1 MNFNKR
7 CISKEEFKKY
17 EDSDVAYALY
27 VRDNLKPNDY
37 FRTFDGQIFKSM
49 NVSPIE
55 GNKIYYLNGDYT
67 WVDVSAVDNFSDD
80 IINLIERDDLLEI
93 RYLIKSNEYQK
104 EVVQVIKNYAGKL
117 YINSFPRM
125 AFIEDFDKYGI
136 EILSIVTKEQFA
148 SVKYEVE

>member
-1 MNFNKR
+1 MDFNKR
-7 CISKEEFKKY
+7 CISKEEFKKH

-49 NVSPIE
+49 NVSPIK

-67 WVDVSAVDNFSDD
+67 WVDVLAVDNFSD
-80 IINLIERDDLLEI
+80 NLIDLIEEGDYVNGVEVEEI
-93 RYLIKSNEYQK
+93 NDKEIMLVDTHLWIDK
-104 EVVQVIKNYAGKL
+104 EVTNRL
-117 YINSFPRM
+117 
-125 AFIEDFDKYGI
+125 IE
-136 EILSIVTKEQFA
+136 SIVTKEQFN

>member
-37 FRTFDGQIFKSM
+37 FRTFDGQIFKSI

-55 GNKIYYLNGDYT
+55 GNEIYYANGDYT
-67 WVDVSAVDNFSDD
+67 WADISTVANFSD
-80 IINLIERDDLLEI
+80 NLIDLVEVLD
-93 RYLIKSNEYQK
+93 YVNGK
-104 EVVQVIKNYAGKL
+104 EVTEIMKDEEGNVTDVLFTEEVESQSYSLLPIKN
-117 YINSFPRM
+117 
-125 AFIEDFDKYGI
+125 
-136 EILSIVTKEQFA
+136 IVTKEYFT
-148 SVKYEVE
+148 SGKYEVEQWIR

>member
-49 NVSPIE
+49 NVSPIK
-55 GNKIYYLNGDYT
+55 GNEIYYANGDYT
-67 WVDVSAVDNFSDD
+67 WVDVSAVDNFSD
-80 IINLIERDDLLEI
+80 NLIDLIEVGDYVNGKRVYNISIVDGLK
-93 RYLIKSNEYQK
+93 YLDV
-104 EVVQVIKNYAGKL
+104 EVEDYL
-117 YINSFPRM
+117 SDTPFIN
-125 AFIEDFDKYGI
+125 ADQIT
-136 EILSIVTKEQFA
+136 SIVTKEMFN
-148 SVKYEVE
+148 SVKYEVK

>member
-49 NVSPIE
+49 NVSPIK

-67 WVDVSAVDNFSDD
+67 WVDVSAVANFSD
-80 IINLIERDDLLEI
+80 NLIGLIEVGDYVNGDKVTEEMIKMRDKQGVFGLPDKHRVFIDEI
-93 RYLIKSNEYQK
+93 K
-104 EVVQVIKNYAGKL
+104 VKN
-117 YINSFPRM
+117 
-125 AFIEDFDKYGI
+125 
-136 EILSIVTKEQFA
+136 IVTKEQFA